1 VKVARLAALASLA
14 AGLIVIVV
22 VVRRA
27 GAALNATDLLLSPRA
42 HLLALLAF
50 AVDMACRG
58 LRVVLIAR
66 GLDERLTLATSIG
79 AQFAGDA
86 AGSVTPSRVGSDPAK
101 LAILGRDGI
110 RLGAG
115 GALMVGEILAEI
127 VVLTLVA
134 VAAAFVLPTANKVA
148 LGALSYSAVVA
159 STTAAA
165 ILLVRTPAAE
175 PPGLLRRLGI
185 SALRWQHFRNVAQ
198 QFAAK
203 SRALLQLRASTV
215 IAVLFV
221 TAIHMAGRLAI
232 LPILAATDRTVI
244 EIGPLIA
251 WPLVLLYAGALV
263 PAPAGGGAVE
273 LGFATALGATLPASV
288 LAGALVWW
296 RVYTFYLSTL
306 CGGLVIM
313 FAGRLLRPH
322 PSPT

>member
-1 VKVARLAALASLA
+1 VLSLT
-14 AGLIVIVV
+14 AGLIVIVLV
-22 VVRRA
+22 VQRA
-27 GAALNATDLLLSPRA
+27 GVALSATDLLLSPRA
-42 HLLALLAF
+42 HVLALILF
-50 AVDMACRG
+50 AVDMTCRG
-58 LRVVLIAR
+58 VRVMIIAR
-66 GLDERLTLATSIG
+66 GLGERLTLVTSIG
-79 AQFAGDA
+79 AQLAGDA
-86 AGSVTPSRVGSDPAK
+86 AGSMTPSRMGSDPAK
-101 LAILGRDGI
+101 LAILARDGVHP
-110 RLGAG
+110 GAG

-134 VAAAFVLPTANKVA
+134 IGAAFVLPTAHNVA

-159 STTAAA
+159 CTTALA
-165 ILLVRTPAAE
+165 IGLVRTPSEE
-175 PPGLLRRLGI
+175 PPALLRRLGI

-203 SRALLQLRASTV
+203 SRALLRLRVTTV
-215 IAVLFV
+215 ALVLLV
-221 TAIHMAGRLAI
+221 TAIHMASRLAI
-232 LPILAATDRTVI
+232 LPILAATDRAVAN
-244 EIGPLIA
+244 IGPLIA

-273 LGFATALGATLPASV
+273 FGFAAALGAALPANV

-296 RVYTFYLSTL
+296 RIYTFYLSTL